1 MSMIDYKNPL
11 KYATYLNP
19 SLQAQTQQLLS
30 RCEMIQQALYD
41 YQAYAAAGG
50 TSFTFFQQPAGQSSK
65 TLADTNMTL
74 AGQLPQGQAFLVTG
88 MEVPFFSGASAT
100 PAIQVGQLEDINAI
114 YKAGFLTLTIGTKPY
129 TQDAPIG
136 VFPQSFG
143 VSGLTAVATT
153 VAATTEVREV
163 SRIVGSPY
171 SLSAGPLLLTPSVNF
186 NVQIG
191 FATAVALPSGA
202 DGRFGVRLKGMLYR
216 LAQ

>member
-19 SLQAQTQQLLS
+19 SLHQQTQQMLS
-30 RCEMIQQALYD
+30 RCEMIVEALYD
-41 YQAYAAAGG
+41 YQAMPAAGG

-88 MEVPFFSGASAT
+88 IEVPFFSGASAT

-114 YKAGFLTLTIGTKPY
+114 YKAGFLTFTIGTKPY

-136 VFPQSFG
+136 VFPAPFG

-163 SRIVGSPY
+163 ARVVGAPY
-171 SLSAGPLLLTPSVNF
+171 SLAAGPLLLTPSVNF

-191 FATAVALPSGA
+191 FSTAVALPSTA